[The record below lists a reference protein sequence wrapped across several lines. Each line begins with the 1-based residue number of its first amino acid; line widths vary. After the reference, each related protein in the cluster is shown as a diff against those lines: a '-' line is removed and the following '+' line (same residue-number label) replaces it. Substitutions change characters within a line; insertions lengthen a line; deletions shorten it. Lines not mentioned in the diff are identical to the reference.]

1 MHFSILKYTRRAVII
16 IFAVLLS
23 LHCTADSQPQPLTP
37 PPTATY
43 PSPPDAQIRN
53 IIFFIGDGMGI
64 SQITSGRL
72 KALGPNGRLNIERMP
87 VSGFLVT
94 HAADDLITDSAA
106 AATAL
111 ASGFKTNNGMIGML
125 PDNTAVVTILEAH
138 QEKGFSTGLV
148 ATSSITHATPACFA
162 AHVPA
167 RKMEPEIA
175 VQLVKSGTDVMLGG
189 GRAFFI
195 PQKDPLSK
203 RSDDL
208 NLLDRAGQNGYR
220 VVHNREELQKISAGR
235 VLGLFSDEEMRYQ
248 PHEPTLAEM
257 TTKAIELLRANP
269 KGFFLMVEGSQ
280 IDWGGHDNELDYVVR
295 ELLAF
300 DEAVKVGLEFARE
313 DRHTLVVVTADHET
327 GGLSIKG
334 GSIDGKELDV
344 GWASTHHTGQP
355 VPIFAYGPQ
364 SLRFTGVHDN
374 TRVPIIF
381 AELSGVEPFPRV
393 RQQ

>member
-1 MHFSILKYTRRAVII
+1 MYFTILKYISRAVII
-16 IFAVLLS
+16 SLAALLI

-53 IIFFIGDGMGI
+53 IILFIGDGMGI
-64 SQITSGRL
+64 TQITAGRL
-72 KALGPNGRLNIERMP
+72 KSLGPNGRLHIDRMP
-87 VSGFLVT
+87 VTGLLVT

-125 PDNTAVVTILEAH
+125 PDNTRAVTILEALR
-138 QEKGFSTGLV
+138 EKGFSTGLV

-162 AHVPA
+162 AHVPS
-167 RKMEPEIA
+167 RNMHPEIA
-175 VQLVKSGTDVMLGG
+175 AQMLDAGVDVLLGG
-189 GRAFFI
+189 GRAYFV
-195 PQKDPLSK
+195 PRKDPHSQ
-203 RSDDL
+203 RPDDL
-208 NLLDRAGQNGYR
+208 SLLDRAEQNGYR
-220 VVHNREELQKISAGR
+220 LVQNREELSQVHGGR
-235 VLGLFSDEEMRYQ
+235 VLGLFNDDEMRYEA
-248 PHEPTLAEM
+248 HEPALGEM
-257 TTKAIELLRANP
+257 TAKAIELLRGNE

-295 ELLAF
+295 EMLAF
-300 DEAVKVGLEFARE
+300 DEAVKTGLDFALQ

-327 GGLSIKG
+327 GGLAIKG
-334 GSIDGKELDV
+334 GSIDGKDLKV

-355 VPIFAYGPQ
+355 VPVFAYGPH

-381 AELSGVEPFPRV
+381 AELLGVEPFPQV
-393 RQQ
+393 WQE